1 MTVPAINYLAVIL
14 ATLSSMVVGTLWYH
28 PKTFGTLWMRE
39 AGVTPSGNARDAAR
53 PIIVTVIVSFVTAWV
68 LAGATWISFQFYEG
82 SFPRE
87 RARDGRDPLD
97 GLHRRA
103 LHHPRPVRPPHG
115 DAHRAELRART
126 RHHRGA
132 GAHHRSLAAD
142 LTASE
147 LRRALTF
154 RPSA

>member
-53 PIIVTVIVSFVTAWV
+53 PIIVTVLVSFVTAWV

-82 SFPRE
+82 SFLVNALVTAVILWAGFTA
-87 RARDGRDPLD
+87 ARFITHDQFD
-97 GLHRRA
+97 RRTAKLTVLNSAHELVTIVIMA
-103 LHHPRPVRPPHG
+103 LIIGMMTPG
-115 DAHRAELRART
+115 Q
-126 RHHRGA
+126 
-132 GAHHRSLAAD
+132 
-142 LTASE
+142 
-147 LRRALTF
+147 
-154 RPSA
+154 